1 MLPVCPSVKL
11 TLCGK
16 AGGDKG
22 ANVTPTRK
30 ESLPPRYADSNFD
43 NQFLHLSGMI
53 SSQFKSK
60 RMVNRL
66 ICAKARYS
74 GGSS

>member
-22 ANVTPTRK
+22 ANVTNNG
-30 ESLPPRYADSNFD
+30 ESVAATTIRRFE
-43 NQFLHLSGMI
+43 F
-53 SSQFKSK
+53 
-60 RMVNRL
+60 
-66 ICAKARYS
+66 
-74 GGSS
+74 